1 MFLLMPKTIKAHIYL
16 AITAFIYGGNYT
28 VAKVILDGDHIGPY
42 GLTLMR
48 VMAGVILFSLFH
60 AVYVKQKIDKRDIPL
75 LVLCALTGVAINQM
89 MFVAGL
95 KLTTHINAALIIT
108 AIPVA
113 SIVAAHF
120 ILKERITRKKLFG
133 IALGIA
139 GVAFLTLYGK
149 KFVYEKG
156 GFLGDIMVFINACSF
171 GTFLVLVKT
180 LMLKYHPI
188 TVTKW
193 IFIFGFPFVLPFG
206 FHELKNAPMNDFT
219 LHVWLAIGYVL
230 VCTTFFAYLL
240 NTSALKLVGPS
251 TVSIYV
257 YLQPVIATAIAVF
270 FGKDELTMV
279 KAAAGLMIF
288 FGVFL
293 VSKK

>member
-1 MFLLMPKTIKAHIYL
+1 MPSTIKAHIYL
-16 AITAFIYGGNYT
+16 SITALIYGGNYT

-48 VMAGVILFSLFH
+48 VSVGVFLFSLFH
-60 AVYVKQKIDKRDIPL
+60 AIFVKERIDKKDIPL

-89 MFVAGL
+89 MFIGGL
-95 KLTTHINAALIIT
+95 KLTSHINAALIIT

-113 SIVAAHF
+113 SIIAAHF

-133 IALGIA
+133 IVLGIA
-139 GVAFLTLYGK
+139 GVVFLTLYGK
-149 KFVYEKG
+149 KFAYEKN

-171 GTFLVLVKT
+171 GTFFVLVKT
-180 LMLKYHPI
+180 LMRKYHPV

-206 FHELKNAPMNDFT
+206 FHELNNAPMNDFT

-230 VCTTFFAYLL
+230 VCTTFLAYLL

-257 YLQPVIATAIAVF
+257 YLQPVIATAIAML

-279 KAAAGLMIF
+279 KVTAGLMIF
-288 FGVFL
+288 LGVFL